1 MKVRIPSADDEF
13 WARIQ
18 AVVAATECAYLLAL
32 RDEHFGAE
40 RMRRV
45 MLHAQQTF
53 VGFRDRYCADGD
65 QRIRD
70 ENAPHIVAMKEE
82 LKSCGLDYDDEIR
95 RSEQNYKSRWRGNK
109 SLGGAK

>member
-1 MKVRIPSADDEF
+1 MKVKVPDANDVLWD
-13 WARIQ
+13 RIQ
-18 AVVAATECAYLLAL
+18 GVIAASECAYLLAL
-32 RDEHFGAE
+32 REEHFGAD

-45 MLHAQQTF
+45 MTNAQKIF
-53 VGFRDRYCADGD
+53 IGFRDRYCAEGD
-65 QRIRD
+65 QRIKD

-82 LKSCGLDYDDEIR
+82 LKSCGLDYDDVIR

>member
-18 AVVAATECAYLLAL
+18 AVVAATECAYLIAL

-45 MLHAQQTF
+45 MDNAQRIF
-53 VGFRDRYCADGD
+53 VGSVLRGRRSAD
-65 QRIRD
+65 QRR
-70 ENAPHIVAMKEE
+70 ERAAH
-82 LKSCGLDYDDEIR
+82 SCHERGIEVLRAGLR
-95 RSEQNYKSRWRGNK
+95 
-109 SLGGAK
+109 

>member
-32 RDEHFGAE
+32 REEHFGAD

-45 MLHAQQTF
+45 MDNAQKIF
-53 VGFRDRYCADGD
+53 IG
-65 QRIRD
+65 
-70 ENAPHIVAMKEE
+70 
-82 LKSCGLDYDDEIR
+82 
-95 RSEQNYKSRWRGNK
+95 
-109 SLGGAK
+109 